1 MAQSV
6 INIDDVPSVPW
17 KNGGGS
23 TKEIAAFPP
32 NAGFD
37 HFIWRVSVAEIKQPS
52 AYSLFPETDRTQVLI
67 AGAGLS
73 LRSQLGLHK
82 QLLAFQPFSFV
93 GEQDW
98 FAEPDGVCQML
109 NVMTSRADA
118 ISELELV
125 RGNFKC
131 VGASVHYVLAV
142 VQGEYLSE
150 DGSQCFVLGDV
161 VQPQLADGEAFAL
174 SASPGAVMVAI
185 KFSLLNK

>member
-1 MAQSV
+1 MAQTV
-6 INIDDVPSVPW
+6 INVSKVPSTLW

-32 NAGFD
+32 NAGLSD
-37 HFIWRVSVAEIKQPS
+37 FIWRVSVAEISQPS
-52 AYSLFPETDRTQVLI
+52 AYSVFSGIDRTQVLI
-67 AGAGLS
+67 AGKSLS
-73 LRSQLGLHK
+73 LRSQAGLSK

-109 NVMTSRADA
+109 NVMTSRAYA
-118 ISELELV
+118 VSELEVV

-131 VGASVHYVLAV
+131 VADDGHYVLAV

-150 DGSQCFVLGDV
+150 EGSQRFVLGDF
-161 VQPQLADGEAFAL
+161 VQPPLALGEVLAL
-174 SASPGAVMVAI
+174 SASPDAVLVVI